1 MYSEAEESYT
11 RAQEL
16 YARIGNDL
24 GRADT
29 LRYLGHLHRQ
39 QARKME
45 SAQFYAQARDLYSQI
60 RRLDD
65 AKDASDWLAVVT
77 NQSGPPAT
85 MHLAPC

>member
-1 MYSEAEESYT
+1 
-11 RAQEL
+11 QEL
-16 YARIGNDL
+16 YARIGDDR
-24 GRADT
+24 GRANT
-29 LRYLGHLHRQ
+29 LYNLGHLNRQ

-60 RRLDD
+60 GRLDD
-65 AKDASDWLAVVT
+65 AKRASDWLTAVT